1 MFRLGEFNSVSKGG
15 KEPLVREGGKL
26 TKGIIAK
33 LKAAGVKEIPVAP
46 SELVGRAVLS
56 EVVDTKKNKLVE
68 KNQRLTAEII
78 DKILE
83 SEIEEF
89 KVIFFD
95 AATSTP
101 VILDT
106 LEMERTVSK
115 EEAMVEIYRRLR
127 PGETPSP
134 SG

>member
-1 MFRLGEFNSVSKGG
+1 ML
-15 KEPLVREGGKL
+15 LDL
-26 TKGIIAK
+26 
-33 LKAAGVKEIPVAP
+33 L
-46 SELVGRAVLS
+46 VLS
-56 EVVDTKKNKLVE
+56 EVLDTKKNKLVE

-78 DKILE
+78 EKILE

-106 LEMERTVSK
+106 LEMERTV
-115 EEAMVEIYRRLR
+115 
-127 PGETPSP
+127 
-134 SG
+134 